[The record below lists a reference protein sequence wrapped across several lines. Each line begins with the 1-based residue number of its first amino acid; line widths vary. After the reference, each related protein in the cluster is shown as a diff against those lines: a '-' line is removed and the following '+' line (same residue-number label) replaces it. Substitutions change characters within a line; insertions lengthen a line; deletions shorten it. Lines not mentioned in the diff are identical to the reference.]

1 MAKWV
6 YLFTEGDAGMR
17 NLLGGKGANLAEMTN
32 IGLPV
37 PQGFTITT
45 EACTQY
51 YEDGREINEEIQGQI
66 NEYIVK
72 MEQQYSMI
80 YKELKDVKEMLNNM
94 HNPSLKVRL
103 SNSFDKLDIVLDS
116 GKDRINQVKK
126 ELLSSMKT
134 ASKMFKQ
141 NGKLAA
147 IKTVDVLHLKEALS
161 GIRKSLFISLRKI
174 DSNILKCDQ
183 ISLEVRKSK
192 HNIKNIV
199 QIIKTGNPVY
209 SDIDSNKLNTVQR
222 SLRSI
227 RGKIENM
234 IYSTTNFLHKLEEF
248 EKPSVKSEIKLLE
261 KKLSSNDKVKTRVNE
276 R

>member
-1 MAKWV
+1 MDKQLPGLNEDTAVKE
-6 YLFTEGDAGMR
+6 YLKLLLNNSFKKEYNETEE
-17 NLLGGKGANLAEMTN
+17 L
-32 IGLPV
+32 I
-37 PQGFTITT
+37 
-45 EACTQY
+45 
-51 YEDGREINEEIQGQI
+51 
-66 NEYIVK
+66 EYIVK

-80 YKELKDVKEMLNNM
+80 YNELKDVKEMLNNM

-116 GKDRINQVKK
+116 GKNRINQVKK
-126 ELLSSMKT
+126 ELLNSMKA
-134 ASKMFKQ
+134 ASKTFKQ

-147 IKTVDVLHLKEALS
+147 IKTVDVLHLKEA
-161 GIRKSLFISLRKI
+161 LFISLRKI

-209 SDIDSNKLNTVQR
+209 SDIDNNKLNTVQR

-227 RGKIENM
+227 RDKIENM

-248 EKPSVKSEIKLLE
+248 EKTSVKSEIKLLE
-261 KKLSSNDKVKTRVNE
+261 KKSSSNDKVKNIVNE

>member
-1 MAKWV
+1 MDKQLPGLNEDTAVKE
-6 YLFTEGDAGMR
+6 YLK
-17 NLLGGKGANLAEMTN
+17 LLLNNSFKKE
-32 IGLPV
+32 
-37 PQGFTITT
+37 
-45 EACTQY
+45 Y
-51 YEDGREINEEIQGQI
+51 NETKELI
-66 NEYIVK
+66 EYIVK
-72 MEQQYSMI
+72 IEQQYSMI

-116 GKDRINQVKK
+116 GKNRIDQVKK

-134 ASKMFKQ
+134 ASKVFKQ

-147 IKTVDVLHLKEALS
+147 IKTVDVLHLKKALS

-209 SDIDSNKLNTVQR
+209 SDIESNKLNTVQR

-248 EKPSVKSEIKLLE
+248 EKPSVKNEIKLLE
-261 KKLSSNDKVKTRVNE
+261 KKSSSNDKVKTKVNE